1 MKIYTK
7 TGDDGTT
14 GLFGGQR
21 VTKDSLRVEC
31 YGTVDELNSTL
42 GIANSEV
49 KNSDL
54 NLLLT
59 EIQNKLFTVGAQLAT
74 PFDKKEI
81 NTVKLV
87 DEDIVYLENN
97 IDKFE
102 EKLEPL
108 KQFILPGGTKGASFL
123 HFARS
128 VCRRAERLVTLLSK
142 NEKISNLNL
151 IYSNRLSDLLFV
163 LARYENSINNVPDVT
178 WQK

>member
-1 MKIYTK
+1 
-7 TGDDGTT
+7 
-14 GLFGGQR
+14 
-21 VTKDSLRVEC
+21 
-31 YGTVDELNSTL
+31 
-42 GIANSEV
+42 
-49 KNSDL
+49 L

-151 IYSNRLSDLLFV
+151 IYLNRLSDLLFV

>member
-151 IYSNRLSDLLFV
+151 IYLNRLSDLLFV

>member
-31 YGTVDELNSTL
+31 YGTVDELNSSL

-49 KNSDL
+49 KNNEL
-54 NLLLT
+54 NSLLT
-59 EIQNKLFTVGAQLAT
+59 EIQNKLFTLGAQLAT
-74 PFDKKEI
+74 PLNKDEI

-87 DEDIVYLENN
+87 DSDIVFLETN

-102 EKLEPL
+102 EKLKPL
-108 KQFILPGGTKGASFL
+108 KQFILPGGTMGASFL

-151 IYSNRLSDLLFV
+151 IYLNRLSDLLFV
-163 LARYENSINNVPDVT
+163 LARYENSVNNLPDVT